1 MTIGGSRIEGRA
13 HLADDTPVSE
23 ARVFFATAPVPL
35 PDIATLTDEDGRFS
49 LYAPAPG
56 MYQLVCHADGLD
68 PATVPIDVRADSVS
82 VELDIELGA

>member
-1 MTIGGSRIEGRA
+1 
-13 HLADDTPVSE
+13 
-23 ARVFFATAPVPL
+23 
-35 PDIATLTDEDGRFS
+35 
-49 LYAPAPG
+49 